1 VEEEEVVNEEPIEKR
16 KKAVEKVVE
25 QARSRFR
32 RAQVSWSGVH
42 FATAYGAA
50 FVSAITAVLAG
61 RSAEPAVTASFAV
74 AAAVLAAAQKVGR
87 FEDKWRSARLSR
99 GKIDGLKNELDM
111 SKPDLDQI
119 LKSLTKI
126 IEAHD
131 RVVVQPS
138 EPEAAHG

>member
-1 VEEEEVVNEEPIEKR
+1 
-16 KKAVEKVVE
+16 
-25 QARSRFR
+25 
-32 RAQVSWSGVH
+32 
-42 FATAYGAA
+42 
-50 FVSAITAVLAG
+50 VSAITAVLAG

-138 EPEAAHG
+138 EPEAAHR